1 MKYCAKCGQELM
13 DEAVVCTACGCMVET
28 EAAAEAAPA
37 KKESVLK
44 TVAKILMIISTV
56 AYGFTLLPLAWMLPM
71 TITYCK
77 KVKNN
82 QPIST
87 GFKVCILIFVNLIS
101 GVLLLCDND

>member
-1 MKYCAKCGQELM
+1 M
-13 DEAVVCTACGCMVET
+13 DEAVVCTGCGCMVGT
-28 EAAAEAAPA
+28 EAAAEAAPV

-44 TVAKILMIISTV
+44 TVAKVFMILSTV
-56 AYGFTLLPLAWMLPM
+56 LYGFTLLPLAWMLPM

-82 QPIST
+82 QPISM